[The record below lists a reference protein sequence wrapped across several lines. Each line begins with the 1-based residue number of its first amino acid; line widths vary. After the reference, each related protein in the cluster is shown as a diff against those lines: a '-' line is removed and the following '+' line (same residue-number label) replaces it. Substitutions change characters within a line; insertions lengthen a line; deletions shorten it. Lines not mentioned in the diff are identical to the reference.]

1 MIFIIKKQINR
12 NFSSP
17 VTFTLTKPE
26 QLNHQPTK
34 PQTPSRLAS
43 VRRLHT
49 PTNTR
54 MHSFCLTCSRALYHI
69 TLPPRGQS
77 MNLHSERYE
86 QRRRTWSRVHN
97 DCSESVFV
105 MWFVTPSVLSLMR
118 LRDGLWPVV
127 SDEMVVSDRRSK
139 AETRKCLA
147 CLQSVTGPRKTGSEK
162 MTTAKTSRYILGGV
176 PQWVCVW
183 MN

>member
-1 MIFIIKKQINR
+1 
-12 NFSSP
+12 
-17 VTFTLTKPE
+17 
-26 QLNHQPTK
+26 
-34 PQTPSRLAS
+34 
-43 VRRLHT
+43 
-49 PTNTR
+49 
-54 MHSFCLTCSRALYHI
+54 MHSFCLTCSQALYHI

-86 QRRRTWSRVHN
+86 QRRRTWSKVHN

-105 MWFVTPSVLSLMR
+105 MWFVTPSVLSLMW
-118 LRDGLWPVV
+118 LRDGLWPAV

-176 PQWVCVW
+176 YLSECVSEW
-183 MN
+183 IKYRWQHFLYLSLSLSFFFSHTYHLMLSLLPCGVFFVIWTFIVFLYLPF

>member
-1 MIFIIKKQINR
+1 
-12 NFSSP
+12 
-17 VTFTLTKPE
+17 
-26 QLNHQPTK
+26 
-34 PQTPSRLAS
+34 
-43 VRRLHT
+43 
-49 PTNTR
+49 
-54 MHSFCLTCSRALYHI
+54 MHSFCLTCSQALYHI

-86 QRRRTWSRVHN
+86 QRRRTWSKVHN

-105 MWFVTPSVLSLMR
+105 MWFVTPSVLSLMW
-118 LRDGLWPVV
+118 LRDGLWPAV

-162 MTTAKTSRYILGGV
+162 MTTAKTSRYILGGGACTSV
-176 PQWVCVW
+176 SVCLNELNIDDSIFCTPISLSFFFSHTYHLMLSLLPCGVFFLIGTFIVFLYLPF
-183 MN
+183 

>member
-1 MIFIIKKQINR
+1 
-12 NFSSP
+12 
-17 VTFTLTKPE
+17 
-26 QLNHQPTK
+26 
-34 PQTPSRLAS
+34 
-43 VRRLHT
+43 
-49 PTNTR
+49 
-54 MHSFCLTCSRALYHI
+54 MHSFCLTCSQALYHI

-86 QRRRTWSRVHN
+86 QRRRTWSKVHN

-105 MWFVTPSVLSLMR
+105 MWFVTPSVLSLMW
-118 LRDGLWPVV
+118 LRDGLWPAV

-162 MTTAKTSRYILGGV
+162 MTTAKTSRYILGGGV
-176 PQWVCVW
+176 YLSECVSEW
-183 MN
+183 IKYRWQHFLYPYLSLFLLQPIYHLMLSLLPCGVFFLIGTFIVFLYLPF